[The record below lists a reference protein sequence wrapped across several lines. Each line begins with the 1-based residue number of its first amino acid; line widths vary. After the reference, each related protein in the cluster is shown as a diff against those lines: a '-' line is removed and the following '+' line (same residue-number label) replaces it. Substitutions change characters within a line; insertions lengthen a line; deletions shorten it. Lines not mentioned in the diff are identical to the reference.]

1 MKEEVRFYAITSV
14 AVAYPA
20 GLDDFGVCEEICRGI
35 EFSRAPAQSGGD
47 TSEVFGAD
55 RLCQVCEEADQVA
68 VFPFKSVFY
77 EVAHSF
83 VINRTKILNPC
94 GIVNFS
100 FFPGRAVLQFVGGVE
115 VALQGSAV
123 FEIVFRGEE
132 SV

>member
-1 MKEEVRFYAITSV
+1 M
-14 AVAYPA
+14 
-20 GLDDFGVCEEICRGI
+20 
-35 EFSRAPAQSGGD
+35 
-47 TSEVFGAD
+47 EVFGAD

-83 VINRTKILNPC
+83 VINRTKIPNPC

-115 VALQGSAV
+115 VALQGSVV

-132 SV
+132 PV

>member
-1 MKEEVRFYAITSV
+1 M
-14 AVAYPA
+14 
-20 GLDDFGVCEEICRGI
+20 
-35 EFSRAPAQSGGD
+35 
-47 TSEVFGAD
+47 VFGAD
-55 RLCQVCEEADQVA
+55 RLRQVCEEADQVA

-94 GIVNFS
+94 GIVKTTFS

-132 SV
+132 PVEFGGGSFERV